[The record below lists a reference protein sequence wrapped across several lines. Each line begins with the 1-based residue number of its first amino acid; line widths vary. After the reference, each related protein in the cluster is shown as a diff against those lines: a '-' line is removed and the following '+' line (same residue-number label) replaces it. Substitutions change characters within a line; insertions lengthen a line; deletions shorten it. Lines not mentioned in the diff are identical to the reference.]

1 MQLLENELPSDESAL
16 NIGGLFDF
24 IATGLP
30 QAGDTYSIVIPQ
42 RRPIPLNAVYRKL
55 KEGEW
60 VDFVSGNGNQ
70 ILSATG
76 EPGYCPPPGSNEW
89 TEGLTEG
96 DWCVQLQIV
105 DGGPNDDDG
114 IANRAVVDPGGIAVP
129 KTSNNLPQAQSD
141 EVTIRSGEA
150 IIIDVLN
157 NDSDADNDTL
167 TITGASVDFGSV
179 TIEDNK
185 LVYTPPSDLI
195 GQAIIQYS
203 ISDGKGGTSNSTATV
218 NLIVNSAPTA
228 VLDNASTNDK
238 ATITIDVLAN
248 DTDKDGDELTL
259 VSATAQHGEAKV
271 NVNGTLTYIPKVGF
285 SGVDVIKYT
294 LKDSK
299 GALSQGEARVTVT
312 AYQSVAIENKS
323 SGSLGG
329 LVVIMIS
336 ILLIRRRK
344 TLLPSFALI
353 TSSCLVNAQALA
365 SEWGVETG
373 VGQAKADY
381 TMANMD
387 GVSEIMIDDKSES
400 WSAGVYY
407 QLTPDWS
414 TSLRYIDLGQ
424 GRVSFKG
431 ESLVPADVH
440 KSISEQAPNFSE
452 GFALQARYNFLK
464 FGKARVG
471 AFMGAYKW
479 KYKVE
484 SVMNN
489 QLIKNEMDGTDLY
502 YGLGVS
508 YSLTDSLS
516 VKLDYSHFNLQP
528 GSVSDVQLG
537 LSYRF

>member
-1 MQLLENELPSDESAL
+1 M
-16 NIGGLFDF
+16 
-24 IATGLP
+24 
-30 QAGDTYSIVIPQ
+30 
-42 RRPIPLNAVYRKL
+42 
-55 KEGEW
+55 
-60 VDFVSGNGNQ
+60 
-70 ILSATG
+70 
-76 EPGYCPPPGSNEW
+76 
-89 TEGLTEG
+89 
-96 DWCVQLQIV
+96 QLQIV

-179 TIEDNK
+179 VIEDNK
-185 LVYTPPSDLI
+185 LVYTPPNDLI

-228 VLDNASTNDK
+228 ALDIANTNDK

-248 DTDKDGDELTL
+248 DTDKDGDELKL
-259 VSATAQHGEAKV
+259 VSATAQYGEAQV
-271 NVNGTLTYIPKVGF
+271 NLNGTLTYVPKVGF
-285 SGVDVIKYT
+285 NGIDVIKYT

-312 AYQSVAIENKS
+312 AHQSVAIENKS

-329 LVVIMIS
+329 AVIIMIS
-336 ILLIRRRK
+336 ILLMRRRK

-353 TSSCLVNAQALA
+353 TSSCLISSETMA
-365 SEWGVETG
+365 SNWGIEAG

-381 TMANMD
+381 STTNVD
-387 GVSEIMIDDKSES
+387 GVTEVMVDDSSNS

-407 QLTPDWS
+407 QLTADWS

-431 ESLVPADVH
+431 ESLTPDSVH
-440 KSISEQAPNFSE
+440 QSVAEQAPNFSE
-452 GFALQARYNFLK
+452 GFALQAKYNFLT
-464 FGKARVG
+464 FGHARIG
-471 AFMGAYKW
+471 AFLGAYKW
-479 KYKVE
+479 EYKVE
-484 SVMNN
+484 SVRNN
-489 QLIKNEMDGTDLY
+489 QLIKSEMDGTDLY
-502 YGLGVS
+502 YGVGMS
-508 YSLTDSLS
+508 YALTDSLS
-516 VKLDYSHFNLQP
+516 VQLDYSHFNLEP
-528 GSVSDVQLG
+528 ESVSDLQLG